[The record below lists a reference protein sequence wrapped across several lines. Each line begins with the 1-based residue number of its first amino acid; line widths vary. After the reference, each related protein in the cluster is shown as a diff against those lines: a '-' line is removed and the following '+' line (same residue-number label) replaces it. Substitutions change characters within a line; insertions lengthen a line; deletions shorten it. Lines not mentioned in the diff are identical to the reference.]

1 MSQFQLIRNAQV
13 EVKSITTGTGKVRST
28 VAEIVVNGKY
38 EHRFPAKSRVSKHL
52 DIMQPDELA
61 ERLTGGSFF
70 FVKDDKKE
78 DQLVDFRDGQYNG
91 FIHEDA
97 SLNKFMEIL
106 GCMPESKMPM
116 HRNRRMSS
124 DETDHGS
131 KIALRKVWSNGEI
144 QVPGYQAGG
153 EFNSQLSF
161 VWNPFVKTINSS
173 FDLIRLICTNGMV
186 GLTSFLNTK
195 VPLFNRWEEH
205 LDIASRQIQNKVGG
219 IVIDRVQTMSN
230 ERASVGECLL
240 LEQHVF
246 DRLYSPSVKATEER
260 ERLLA
265 LMTAVSPKTHLGGV
279 YKDNVFTEKALAAQL
294 PGHLSQFDV
303 WNIATELRSHTHESA
318 KSSGNALDRFAN
330 GLMFDD
336 SGNYTAAA
344 GRFGAAKL
352 SAFSSPERAF
362 FGQLN

>member
-1 MSQFQLIRNAQV
+1 MSQFNLIRNAQV
-13 EVKSITTGTGKVRST
+13 EVKSVSTGTGKTRST
-28 VAEIVVNGKY
+28 VAEIIVNGKY

-52 DIMQPDELA
+52 DVMQPNELA

-70 FVKDDKKE
+70 FVKDAKKE
-78 DQLVDFRDGQYNG
+78 DQLVDFRDGMYNG
-91 FIHEDA
+91 FVHEDA
-97 SLNKFMEIL
+97 ALNKFMEIL
-106 GCMPESKMPM
+106 GCQPETALPM
-116 HRNRRMSS
+116 HRGRRTVHT
-124 DETDHGS
+124 DDADHGS
-131 KIALRKVWSNGEI
+131 KIVLRKVWSNGEI

-186 GLTSFLNTK
+186 GLTSFLNTR

-205 LDIASRQIQNKVGG
+205 LDIASRQIQNKVSG
-219 IVIDRVQTMSN
+219 IVVDRVQTMAS

-246 DRLYSPSVKATEER
+246 DRLYSPAVKSSDER
-260 ERLLA
+260 SRLLA
-265 LMTAVSPKTHLGGV
+265 LMTAVSPKTHLSTV

-294 PGHLSQFDV
+294 PAHLSQFDA
-303 WNIATELRSHTHESA
+303 WNIATELRSHTNDSA

-330 GLMFDD
+330 GIMFD

-362 FGQLN
+362 FGQIN